1 MDLFLFI
8 TGLVAMVIAIGLLLV
23 SFFTRGS
30 KKKLFILLGI
40 GFIVLITGALIGG
53 ANMTPEEIA
62 ANEER
67 KLARAEKKEAK
78 LEAERLEKEEL
89 EKEEK
94 AEIERKKDEQER
106 IKELE
111 KQTEIEESNQIEKEK
126 LEKKEKELNEREQ
139 ALKKR
144 EQKEQSNKNKEKEK
158 TTIEPLVDIKD
169 LAYKNEIEIKEI
181 LGEPHESESGS
192 LPPNRGSV
200 KYKTNYYDDGR
211 YNVMFVNEKS
221 TNIRISLTDEEYLDG
236 NDIEKNVLY
245 AGLPIKDMS
254 IDVAPDGQM
263 FANSY
268 GFENIYRVEI
278 SRWRGSPGGF
288 VFVILNE
295 EYAF

>member
-1 MDLFLFI
+1 MDLLLFI

-23 SFFTRGS
+23 SFFTRGP

-94 AEIERKKDEQER
+94 AEIKRKKDEQER

-111 KQTEIEESNQIEKEK
+111 KQIKIEESNQIEKEK

-139 ALKKR
+139 ALMKR
-144 EQKEQSNKNKEKEK
+144 EQEEPKKKKDEKEEKVQKNVVK
-158 TTIEPLVDIKD
+158 TLEDISD
-169 LAYKNEIEIKEI
+169 EEANTLYSVILSMI
-181 LGEPHESESGS
+181 LGS
-192 LPPNRGSV
+192 
-200 KYKTNYYDDGR
+200 DGR
-211 YNVMFVNEKS
+211 INDVRPDSNDDWNN
-221 TNIRISLTDEEYLDG
+221 TNIYVSNEWHSLSKEEQKTVSDTLGGEIRDT
-236 NDIEKNVLY
+236 I
-245 AGLPIKDMS
+245 
-254 IDVAPDGQM
+254 IDVGLSDEPKINFIDEDGKVVAYSTGDES
-263 FANSY
+263 FS
-268 GFENIYRVEI
+268 
-278 SRWRGSPGGF
+278 
-288 VFVILNE
+288 LNK
-295 EYAF
+295 